1 MKIKLI
7 NVGDTD
13 LSFLREGIDYYLKK
27 ITHYVP
33 TEIIDLPGIKAGKT
47 TGTEQLKKSEG
58 NMILKYIS
66 PADIPILLDEKGKQ
80 FTSVGFSVY
89 LQQWMNKGVKNL
101 TFITG
106 GAFGF
111 SKEVYNRVNEQIS
124 LSAMTFPHQLVRLI
138 FLEQLYRALTILK
151 GEPYH
156 HI

>member
-33 TEIIDLPGIKAGKT
+33 TEIIDLPGIKTGKT

-80 FTSVGFSVY
+80 YTSVGFSVY
-89 LQQWMNKGVKNL
+89 LQQWMNRGVKSL

-106 GAFGF
+106 GAYGF